1 MVVPLMVLDVVLV
14 MLWSSKMWE
23 RMLEDKV
30 CFGGG
35 NDGGND
41 SDGEMDSVA

>member
-1 MVVPLMVLDVVLV
+1 MVLDVVLV
-14 MLWSSKMWE
+14 MLWGDEVWE
-23 RMLEDKV
+23 RVLEDKV

-41 SDGEMDSVA
+41 GDGGVDSVA